1 MMPFVIGMDVS
12 KAKELLS
19 ASGFSVSC
27 LEYVSR
33 RGIEDADTTRV
44 IRQRE
49 LGDQCAEITVS
60 HFKTQVS

>member
-1 MMPFVIGMDVS
+1 MMPCVIGMDADE
-12 KAKELLS
+12 AKVMLC
-19 ASGFSVSC
+19 ANGFSVSC
-27 LEYVSR
+27 VEYVSR
-33 RGIEDADTTRV
+33 RGIEDADSTRV